1 MVTLA
6 IVLGLIAVGL
16 YVWGITRLV
25 GEKKKAGLILA
36 GATAVLLFLF
46 VPTITD
52 IVKDTGTRAA
62 EDTEQVTDTNSDSD
76 SSSSPSV
83 GETETDTV
91 LGDLTLLK
99 EVYPDSPIYLDP
111 MNVQVNAIKVFKVE
125 NPEVSFKADIERYK
139 GEALGNTLYY
149 MTVNFTAENTSSMNL
164 GWLGLASVTLDDG
177 TWLNQSDD
185 DMLLGED
192 ADGNPITPLYP
203 GVTTKE
209 YTQMYVLDD
218 PNIDSVDLE
227 FDQVF
232 GASSGS
238 TVTPSTTETYY
249 FD

>member
-1 MVTLA
+1 MLALA
-6 IVLGLIAVGL
+6 ILFGLGAVAL
-16 YVWGITRLV
+16 YAWGITKLV
-25 GEKKKAGLILA
+25 AEKKKAGWILA

-52 IVKDTGTRAA
+52 IVEDTGTRAA
-62 EDTEQVTDTNSDSD
+62 EDTEQTTDGV
-76 SSSSPSV
+76 PSV
-83 GETETDTV
+83 GETEHNSS

-99 EVYPDSPIYLDP
+99 EVYPDDPLYLDP
-111 MNVQVNAIKVFKVE
+111 MNVKVNAIKVFKVE

-185 DMLLGED
+185 DLLLGED

-203 GVTTKE
+203 GETTKE
-209 YTQMYVLDD
+209 YVQMYVLDD

-238 TVTPSTTETYY
+238 TVAPSKTVNYQ